1 MACVAQI
8 ESLALLEVSL
18 SRSCLSRRAY
28 RSTPCLRGQITIPH
42 LGARILTTQ
51 KQGYGPRA
59 SAAGDARDISTGVL
73 TGNREAYVEP
83 SSSVRSLLK
92 HQRLAAAFTQFMAEA
107 ELGRLPP
114 SISVTEALITSLCAQ
129 QRHSEARQVY
139 AILELCGGPRLR
151 YNTYQALL
159 KACLTT
165 NDIEGAIS
173 IFRDIQ
179 AGDMRP
185 NKVTY
190 CGLISALGKQRRKGS
205 RYVELAYDLWVE
217 LQSSTNGGSQLDSAA
232 LRTGM
237 KACVDIGKMDEAEQV
252 LKIGLENK
260 VQGANDVRNYNILL
274 KGYAMNGNVR
284 AQINDVMER
293 MYAAKVKPSRVTYN
307 ILIDSYVRAGQ
318 VVEAVSRMNEA
329 TESGLEL
336 DAFSYTSLIKGC
348 VKAGDMQGATTVLE
362 DMRIARIK
370 PTYITFSTLID
381 GHARAGD
388 LITAR
393 KMLQTM
399 ISAGEKPSAVTYNS
413 LLRGYAQISDTDALP
428 QALQL
433 LDDMQQ
439 QGVAPAVD
447 TFNTL
452 MSAAMSAGHGNVAID
467 LYERMLGAELRPDGV
482 TFTILLQAHASLG
495 AVSEA
500 VAAFESLSKDPN
512 AAMDIRA
519 YNAMVNAFAMAGDMG
534 AAENMLGKACEFANR
549 IGAPPPVEAFG
560 AVVTGYARLKLVAP
574 AVQTVRRF
582 NAAGGT
588 PDVQMLDI
596 LVDLCVRTGE
606 FKIAM
611 QAVRSM
617 ELIGAEV
624 DKEKYRTLVVNRME
638 YLAAAEAKAQKRRNN
653 YASYYKNKSSYDSVQ
668 GGGADSR
675 PADKN
680 AYLER
685 FKFWLGLPNRYYD
698 DDSE

>member
-1 MACVAQI
+1 MACAARI
-8 ESLALLEVSL
+8 ESLALLEISL
-18 SRSCLSRRAY
+18 SKLCLSQNAH
-28 RSTPCLRGQITIPH
+28 RSKSSKRGQITHLH
-42 LGARILTTQ
+42 LGARLTTTRR
-51 KQGYGPRA
+51 QGNSRRA
-59 SAAGDARDISTGVL
+59 STADDARDVSTGVL
-73 TGNREAYVEP
+73 SGNREAYAERP
-83 SSSVRSLLK
+83 SVRSHLK
-92 HQRLAAAFTQFMAEA
+92 HRRLGDAFTEFMAEA
-107 ELGRLPP
+107 EVGRLPT
-114 SISVTEALITSLCAQ
+114 STSVAEDLMTSLCAA
-129 QRHSEARQVY
+129 QRYSEARQVY
-139 AILELCGGPRLR
+139 AILEVCGPQLR

-159 KACLTT
+159 NACLTT
-165 NDIEGAIS
+165 NDIEAAIS
-173 IFRDIQ
+173 IFRDLQ
-179 AGDMRP
+179 AGSMNP

-205 RYVELAYDLWVE
+205 RYVELAYELWLE
-217 LQSSTNGGSQLDSAA
+217 LLNSCKVSQLDSAA

-237 KACVDIGKMDEAEQV
+237 KACVDIGKMDEAEEV
-252 LKIGLENK
+252 LKNALDSNVPNAAK
-260 VQGANDVRNYNILL
+260 DVRNYNILL

-284 AQINDVMER
+284 EQIDDVMER
-293 MYAAKVKPSRVTYN
+293 MRAAQVKPSRVTYN

-318 VVEAVSRMNEA
+318 VVEARTWMTAAKN
-329 TESGLEL
+329 SGIEL

-348 VKAGDMQGATTVLE
+348 VKAGDMQGATAVLE
-362 DMRIARIK
+362 DMRIAEVK

-381 GHARAGD
+381 GYARSGD
-388 LITAR
+388 LPTAR

-399 ISAGEKPSAVTYNS
+399 IASGEKPSAVTYNS

-467 LYERMLGAELRPDGV
+467 LYERMRNADLRPDGV

-495 AVSEA
+495 EVSEA
-500 VAAFESLSKDPN
+500 VAAFEALSRDPN

-534 AAENMLGKACEFANR
+534 AAENMLTKACEFANR
-549 IGAPPPVEAFG
+549 VGVPPPVEAFG

-574 AVQTVRRF
+574 AVQIVRRF

-617 ELIGAEV
+617 ELIGAPV

-638 YLAAAEAKAQKRRNN
+638 YLAAAEAKAQKRRS
-653 YASYYKNKSSYDSVQ
+653 SYYTTNGN
-668 GGGADSR
+668 GGGR
-675 PADKN
+675 ERNRIVDKN
-680 AYLER
+680 EYLER

-698 DDSE
+698 DSDTDWGS

>member
-1 MACVAQI
+1 MVCMARI

-18 SRSCLSRRAY
+18 SGTCLSHRACG
-28 RSTPCLRGQITIPH
+28 SKPSLRGQIAHSH
-42 LGARILTTQ
+42 LRARILTTQ
-51 KQGYGPRA
+51 KQGHGPRA
-59 SAAGDARDISTGVL
+59 SAADDARDVSTGVL
-73 TGNREAYVEP
+73 GGTRQAYAEQP
-83 SSSVRSLLK
+83 SVSSLLK
-92 HQRLAAAFTQFMAEA
+92 HQRVAAAFSQFMSEA

-114 SISVTEALITSLCAQ
+114 SASLSGDLITSLCAEQ
-129 QRHSEARQVY
+129 KYSEARQVY
-139 AILELCGGPRLR
+139 AILELCGGQQLR
-151 YNTYQALL
+151 YNAYQALL
-159 KACLTT
+159 QACLAT

-173 IFRDIQ
+173 IFRDLQ
-179 AGDMRP
+179 AGNMNP

-205 RYVELAYDLWVE
+205 RYVELAYELWIE
-217 LQSSTNGGSQLDSAA
+217 LQNSSKGGSQLDSAA

-237 KACVDIGKMDEAEQV
+237 KACVDNRKMDEAEKL
-252 LKIGLENK
+252 LKDALENNIA
-260 VQGANDVRNYNILL
+260 GANDVRNYNILL

-284 AQINDVMER
+284 AHIDSVMER
-293 MYAAKVKPSRVTYN
+293 MHAAQIKPSRVTYN
-307 ILIDSYVRAGQ
+307 ILIDSHVRAGQ
-318 VVEAVSRMNEA
+318 VVEAVSWMTA
-329 TESGLEL
+329 AKESGIGL

-348 VKAGDMQGATTVLE
+348 VKVGNMQGATAVLE
-362 DMRIARIK
+362 DMRIARVK
-370 PTYITFSTLID
+370 PTCITFSTLID
-381 GHARAGD
+381 GHARNGD
-388 LITAR
+388 LLTAR
-393 KMLQTM
+393 KILQTM

-413 LLRGYAQISDTDALP
+413 LLRGYAQISDTGALP

-433 LDDMQQ
+433 LDDMQH
-439 QGVAPAVD
+439 QGVAPASD

-467 LYERMLGAELRPDGV
+467 LYKRMLNADLRPDGV

-495 AVSEA
+495 QVSEA
-500 VAAFESLSKDPN
+500 VAAFESLSRDPN

-519 YNAMVNAFAMAGDMG
+519 YNAMVDAFSMAGDMG
-534 AAENMLGKACEFANR
+534 AAENMLVKACEFATR
-549 IGAPPPVEAFG
+549 VGLPPPVEAFG

-588 PDVQMLDI
+588 PDVQMLDM

-617 ELIGAEV
+617 ELIGAAV

-638 YLAAAEAKAQKRRNN
+638 YLAAAEAKAQKRRS
-653 YASYYKNKSSYDSVQ
+653 SYYKSSYKHDGEGDVQ
-668 GGGADSR
+668 GGGKDSR
-675 PADKN
+675 RVDKN
-680 AYLER
+680 EYLER